1 MSDNRGTNRDAEA
14 YVVSMAPDV
23 CKTPLGS
30 TMVPVP
36 YTITCKFD
44 VAQATA
50 TRTRFGGQPVFTMG
64 SYLPTV
70 QGDEPGVGGGLISS
84 VNLGACRPVEHSKS
98 VRVEGQWLVRHSDL
112 MAMNCAGPKGTG
124 NTYGKIVYIGVKTSA
139 RIGPDGGI
147 IHHSQQSHT
156 DPRTGETI
164 TETTT
169 VSHDSETGL
178 VTKSQEVTIVNPD
191 TGQIESGLVMEITD
205 PMTGDRVQR
214 EAWGDFD
221 PGRDSYRWGET
232 TTTQPGPAEI
242 SRQSLMDG
250 PLHSEL
256 SAGMEEPAA
265 TEAPYDPTTDPEYQA
280 TLEEQRRV
288 AEETA
293 AIEREIAREAVKA
306 GVDAAGLIDPTPTSD
321 LISAGMSVADGDF
334 WGAGLN
340 VVSAVPYFGDA
351 IAKPIKAIPKRKTGQ
366 GLDASKSAGAYSKVA
381 PATTK
386 QLQKKFRLFMDSRL
400 VPDRGLTSVW
410 VDSGPETP

>member
-70 QGDEPGVGGGLISS
+70 QGDEPGVGGGLISG

-169 VSHDSETGL
+169 AAMIRRPVWSRKAR
-178 VTKSQEVTIVNPD
+178 KSPSLIP
-191 TGQIESGLVMEITD
+191 I
-205 PMTGDRVQR
+205 R
-214 EAWGDFD
+214 
-221 PGRDSYRWGET
+221 GRS
-232 TTTQPGPAEI
+232 
-242 SRQSLMDG
+242 SRG
-250 PLHSEL
+250 
-256 SAGMEEPAA
+256 
-265 TEAPYDPTTDPEYQA
+265 
-280 TLEEQRRV
+280 
-288 AEETA
+288 
-293 AIEREIAREAVKA
+293 
-306 GVDAAGLIDPTPTSD
+306 
-321 LISAGMSVADGDF
+321 
-334 WGAGLN
+334 
-340 VVSAVPYFGDA
+340 
-351 IAKPIKAIPKRKTGQ
+351 
-366 GLDASKSAGAYSKVA
+366 
-381 PATTK
+381 
-386 QLQKKFRLFMDSRL
+386 
-400 VPDRGLTSVW
+400 
-410 VDSGPETP
+410 